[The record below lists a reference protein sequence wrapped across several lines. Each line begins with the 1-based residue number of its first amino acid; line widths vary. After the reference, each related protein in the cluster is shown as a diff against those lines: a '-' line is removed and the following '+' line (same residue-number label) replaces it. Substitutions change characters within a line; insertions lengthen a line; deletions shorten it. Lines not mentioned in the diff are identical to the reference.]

1 MTICMQTIEIAAWIA
16 AAVEPQDIRTNFQP
30 AEQQDIVR

>member
-16 AAVEPQDIRTNFQP
+16 TTVEPQDIKTNFQP
-30 AEQQDIVR
+30 AEQQDIVK